1 MKAADAVSKEV
12 AGAPMKPRLKKGADA
27 FLHYAIGAIAGGV
40 YGLVG
45 GMVPGLM
52 AGRGLLYGAP
62 GLGGRG

>member
-45 GMVPGLM
+45 
-52 AGRGLLYGAP
+52 
-62 GLGGRG
+62 